1 MQLLRYYN
9 TLRYLKLCQFTN
21 RLKRNLF
28 LPKPNLDPAPQLAD
42 INWKIILP
50 LPTCWDGASSFT
62 FLNDVHQISDW
73 NDPSLDK
80 LWLYNLHYFDCLRS
94 CPPNG
99 DALIKRW
106 IQENPPGHGN
116 GWEPYPLS
124 LRIVN
129 WIKFGVK
136 GEAAQS
142 LAEQLRYLACF
153 PEYHLLGN
161 HLMANAKALIL
172 GGVFFC
178 GSEAE
183 QWLQLGWKI
192 YRKQLPEQIL
202 TDGGHFERSLMYHS
216 IILEDLLDVYQVTRN
231 KELVEYIQKMV
242 EFLVQM
248 TGPDGRIALFNDAAF
263 GIAPE
268 PRNLL
273 SYARRMG
280 FTIPEPTLFHDFPE
294 SGYCRMCFGDFTLL
308 IDAAPIGPDYQP
320 GHAHADALTFE
331 LFFHDRRI
339 ICDGGT
345 SCYRGEQRK
354 YERSTAAHN
363 TVQIDGQDSSEV
375 WGAHRVGRRSRIIE
389 RVARPECFCASHDG
403 YGDPIRRCW
412 RTIPGGVEIVDEC
425 NGTHEY
431 INRLHFTPDSHI
443 KMAAPDEI
451 HVDGK
456 ISIHMK
462 GAQLLPDSWSCEFGK
477 RVRSQMAVSFERGTN
492 YRNIITIK
500 KI

>member
-9 TLRYLKLCQFTN
+9 TLRHLKPCQFTN

-28 LPKPNLDPAPQLAD
+28 PPKPDLRPPSELAG

-50 LPTCWDGASSFT
+50 LKTCWDGESSFT
-62 FLNDVHQISDW
+62 FLNEVHQISDW
-73 NDPSLDK
+73 NDPTLDK

-94 CPPNG
+94 HPQNSES
-99 DALIKRW
+99 LIKRW
-106 IQENPPGHGN
+106 ILENPPGYGN
-116 GWEPYPLS
+116 GWDPYPLS

-129 WIKFGVK
+129 WIKFGVT
-136 GEAAQS
+136 GEAIQS

-172 GGVFFC
+172 GGVFFR

-183 QWLQLGWKI
+183 QWSKLGWKI

-216 IILEDLLDVYQVTRN
+216 IILEDLLDVYQATRN
-231 KELVEYIQKMV
+231 EELVDYIQKMV
-242 EFLVQM
+242 AFLVQM

-268 PRNLL
+268 PHDLL
-273 SYARRMG
+273 LYAQQLG
-280 FTIPEPTLFHDFPE
+280 FAIPESAQFQDFPE
-294 SGYCRMCFGDFTLL
+294 SGYCRMSFGDFTLL

-320 GHAHADALTFE
+320 GHAHADALTYE
-331 LFFHDRRI
+331 LFFRDQRI

-345 SCYRGEQRK
+345 SCYRGEQRR
-354 YERSTAAHN
+354 YERGTAAHN
-363 TVQIDGQDSSEV
+363 TVQIDDRDSSEV
-375 WGAHRVGRRSRIIE
+375 WGEHRVGCRSHIVERI
-389 RVARPECFCASHDG
+389 AGPEYFSASHDG
-403 YGDPIRRCW
+403 YGDLIRRCW
-412 RTIPGGVEIVDEC
+412 RKIPGGVEIVDEC

-431 INRLHFTPDSHI
+431 RNRLHFTPDSRI
-443 KMAAPDEI
+443 EMVAPDEI
-451 HVDGK
+451 LVGGE

-477 RVRSQMAVSFERGTN
+477 RSRSQMAVSSERVSK
-492 YRNIITIK
+492 YRNIITVK